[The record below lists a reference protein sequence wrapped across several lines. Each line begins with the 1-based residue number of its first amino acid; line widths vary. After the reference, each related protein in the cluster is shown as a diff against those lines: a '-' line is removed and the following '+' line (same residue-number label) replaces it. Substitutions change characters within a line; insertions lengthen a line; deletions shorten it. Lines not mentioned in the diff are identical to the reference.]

1 MCGTILPTTLPKSLR
16 NLSKKFMSNSKQRRR
31 PNGDGW
37 VYKDGESWRFKFP
50 INVDAKSGKL
60 RYKGGRAKTK
70 TEALEKLRKLSAE
83 CNTGRLIGVS
93 KGTLEHYLE
102 NWLATRIK
110 ANRAPATYI
119 QYRQMCTLHI
129 IPHLGKKRVEEVRR
143 FDIQTLINTK
153 KLQSKTTSR
162 NPSKTD
168 SQAVLSRNTLRLIK
182 AVLHSAYNDAIRD
195 GIVTVNPA
203 THIELPRQ
211 IKALP
216 ISLTKDETRR
226 LLEFA
231 EKSELA
237 ELWNFMFITG
247 ARLSEAL
254 GVRWKDFDLARK
266 RVQIAGQL
274 ARKDR
279 SLVYAAG
286 TKTNQIRTIQLPD
299 RLVAQ
304 LEELKKKQLISELRD
319 PDEIVFLNCYGRRLD
334 QKYVNTRLK
343 ELCSEAKIRA
353 ISPHK
358 IRHTMA
364 TLLMSEIGDIH
375 TVQKILGHSQ
385 IALTA
390 NLYAHGTDEAQRR
403 AVNTLEDFLKKT

>member
-1 MCGTILPTTLPKSLR
+1 
-16 NLSKKFMSNSKQRRR
+16 MSTAKQRRR

-37 VYKDGESWRFKFP
+37 VYKDGESWRYKFP
-50 INVDAKSGKL
+50 INVDVKSGQL

-70 TEALEKLRKLSAE
+70 SEALEKLRKLSAE
-83 CNTGRLIGVS
+83 FNSGRLVGVS

-102 NWLATRIK
+102 NWLETKIK
-110 ANRAPATYI
+110 ANRAQATYI

-143 FDIQTLINTK
+143 FDIQNLINIK
-153 KLQSKTTSR
+153 KLQSKTASV
-162 NPSKTD
+162 NSSNNE
-168 SQAVLSRNTLRLIK
+168 SQTVLSRNTLRLIK

-211 IKALP
+211 MKALP

-226 LLEFA
+226 FLEFA
-231 EKSELA
+231 DKSELA

-254 GVRWKDFDLARK
+254 GVRWRDFDLTRK
-266 RVQIAGQL
+266 KVQIAGQL
-274 ARKDR
+274 ARKEGN
-279 SLVYAAG
+279 LVYVAG

-299 RLVAQ
+299 RLVVQ
-304 LEELKKKQLISELRD
+304 LKELKTKQLISGLSD

-334 QKYVNTRLK
+334 QKYVNTRLR
-343 ELCSEAKIRA
+343 ELCGEAKVRV

>member
-1 MCGTILPTTLPKSLR
+1 
-16 NLSKKFMSNSKQRRR
+16 MSTAKQRRR

-37 VYKDGESWRFKFP
+37 VYKDGESWRYKFP
-50 INVDAKSGKL
+50 INVDAKSGQL

-70 TEALEKLRKLSAE
+70 SEALEKLRKLSAE
-83 CNTGRLIGVS
+83 FNSGRLVGVS
-93 KGTLEHYLE
+93 KGTLGHYLE
-102 NWLATRIK
+102 NWLETKIK
-110 ANRAPATYI
+110 VNRAQATYI

-143 FDIQTLINTK
+143 FDIQNLINIK
-153 KLQSKTTSR
+153 KLQSKTASV
-162 NPSKTD
+162 NSSNNE
-168 SQAVLSRNTLRLIK
+168 SQTVLSRNTLRLIK

-211 IKALP
+211 MKALP

-226 LLEFA
+226 FLEFA
-231 EKSELA
+231 DKSELA

-254 GVRWKDFDLARK
+254 GVRWRDFDLTR
-266 RVQIAGQL
+266 
-274 ARKDR
+274 
-279 SLVYAAG
+279 
-286 TKTNQIRTIQLPD
+286 
-299 RLVAQ
+299 
-304 LEELKKKQLISELRD
+304 
-319 PDEIVFLNCYGRRLD
+319 RRLD
-334 QKYVNTRLK
+334 QKYVNTRLR
-343 ELCSEAKIRA
+343 ELCCEAKVRV
-353 ISPHK
+353 ISTHK